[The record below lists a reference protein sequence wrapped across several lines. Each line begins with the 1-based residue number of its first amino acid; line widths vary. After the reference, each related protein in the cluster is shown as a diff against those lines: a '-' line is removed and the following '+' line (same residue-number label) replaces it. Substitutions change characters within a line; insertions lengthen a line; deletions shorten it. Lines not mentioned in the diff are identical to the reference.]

1 MKRIFSIVMLLAITA
16 LFCISASADAFSRVV
31 DDASVLTD
39 SEKSRLQA
47 RLDELSDRY
56 EIDVAV
62 VVVDSLGFKSSRSV
76 AEEAFVKYGYGYG
89 GSDDGILLLLSI
101 EYGDY
106 YICTSGEGM
115 DILDEYDIE
124 SMGSMFSDDFHS
136 GEYYSLFSTFADEC
150 EYYIDGYVN
159 GFPFRFGTNIIIA
172 IVVGFV
178 VAFIATGIMK
188 SKLKSVRFNNRAEDY
203 VKSGS
208 MALTVSRDIYLYRN
222 VTRVPKPKSNSS
234 SSGSSGRSFG
244 GGGGRL

>member
-1 MKRIFSIVMLLAITA
+1 MKRIFSVVVLLAITA
-16 LFCISASADAFSRVV
+16 LFCVSASADAFGRVV

-39 SEKSRLQA
+39 SEERTLQA
-47 RLDELSDRY
+47 RLDELSEAY

-76 AEEAFVKYGYGYG
+76 AEEAFIKYGYGYG
-89 GSDDGILLLLSI
+89 GSKDGILLLLSI

-106 YICTSGEGM
+106 YICTSGEGK
-115 DILDEYDIE
+115 DILSEQDIE
-124 SMGSMFSDDFHS
+124 SMGSKFSDDFHA
-136 GEYYSLFSTFADEC
+136 GEYSSLFSTFADEC
-150 EYYIDGYVN
+150 EYYIDGYLN
-159 GFPFRFGTNIIIA
+159 GFPFGFGKNIIIA

-203 VKSGS
+203 VKAGS

-222 VTRVPKPKSNSS
+222 ITRVPKPKSNSS